1 MTIKCC
7 HAELYLVILSV
18 YSQLDFLLEPKE
30 KLDIIFL
37 FGSHST
43 RKITENLRIQRDLAS
58 KMVALY
64 NVDSDGVN
72 VGLIEFDGSPRT
84 ILKVADG
91 NSPNKVLAHLSR
103 INPTGIG
110 YNVDEALQLALAML
124 SKSAPRNVSKSV
136 VLFSTG
142 KSDKNPSE
150 TADIMRKD
158 KIKIVVVGIG
168 DETDTVEMKAITRRD
183 GTLLTADG
191 DIRKIIDAAR
201 QGLKIYFLL
210 MRSINAVFERGR
222 LKERVFLP

>member
-1 MTIKCC
+1 MKK
-7 HAELYLVILSV
+7 AFLPV

-43 RKITENLRIQRDLAS
+43 RRKSDNLRIQRDLAGR
-58 KMVALY
+58 MVALY

-72 VGLIEFDGSPRT
+72 VGLIEFDSSPRT

-91 NSPNKVLAHLSR
+91 NMPNKVLAYLSR

-110 YNVDEALQLALAML
+110 YNVDEALQLALAMF
-124 SKSAPRNVSKSV
+124 SKSVPRNVSKSV

-150 TADIMRKD
+150 TADIMRQG
-158 KIKIVVVGIG
+158 KIKIIVVGIG
-168 DETDTVEMKAITRRD
+168 EDTDTVEMKAITGEDRA
-183 GTLLTADG
+183 LLTADG
-191 DIRKIIDAAR
+191 DIRMIIDATR
-201 QGLKIYFLL
+201 QG
-210 MRSINAVFERGR
+210 
-222 LKERVFLP
+222 

>member
-1 MTIKCC
+1 MKK
-7 HAELYLVILSV
+7 AFLPV

-43 RKITENLRIQRDLAS
+43 RRKSDNLRMQRDLAGR
-58 KMVALY
+58 MVALY

-72 VGLIEFDGSPRT
+72 VGLIEFDSSPRT

-91 NSPNKVLAHLSR
+91 NMPNKVLAYLSR

-110 YNVDEALQLALAML
+110 YNVDEALQLALAMF
-124 SKSAPRNVSKSV
+124 SKSVPRNVSKSV

-150 TADIMRKD
+150 TADIMRQG
-158 KIKIVVVGIG
+158 KIKIIVVGIG
-168 DETDTVEMKAITRRD
+168 EETDTVEMKAITGEVRA
-183 GTLLTADG
+183 LLTADG
-191 DIRKIIDAAR
+191 DIRMIIDATR
-201 QGLKIYFLL
+201 QG
-210 MRSINAVFERGR
+210 
-222 LKERVFLP
+222 

>member
-1 MTIKCC
+1 MKK
-7 HAELYLVILSV
+7 AFLPV

-43 RKITENLRIQRDLAS
+43 RRKSDNLRIQRDLAGR
-58 KMVALY
+58 MVALY

-72 VGLIEFDGSPRT
+72 VGLIEFDSSPRT

-91 NSPNKVLAHLSR
+91 NMPNKVLAYLSR

-110 YNVDEALQLALAML
+110 YNVDEALQLALAMF
-124 SKSAPRNVSKSV
+124 SKSVPRNVSKSV

-150 TADIMRKD
+150 TADIMRQG
-158 KIKIVVVGIG
+158 KIKIIVVGIG
-168 DETDTVEMKAITRRD
+168 EETDTVEMKAITGDVRA
-183 GTLLTADG
+183 LLTADG
-191 DIRKIIDAAR
+191 DIRMIIDATR
-201 QGLKIYFLL
+201 QG
-210 MRSINAVFERGR
+210 
-222 LKERVFLP
+222 

>member
-1 MTIKCC
+1 MKK
-7 HAELYLVILSV
+7 AFLPV

-43 RKITENLRIQRDLAS
+43 RRKSDNLRIQRDLAGR
-58 KMVALY
+58 MVALY

-72 VGLIEFDGSPRT
+72 VGLIEFDSSPRT

-91 NSPNKVLAHLSR
+91 NMPNKVLAYLSR

-110 YNVDEALQLALAML
+110 YNVDEALQLALAMF
-124 SKSAPRNVSKSV
+124 SKSVPRNVSKSV

-150 TADIMRKD
+150 TADTMRQG
-158 KIKIVVVGIG
+158 KIKIIVVGIG
-168 DETDTVEMKAITRRD
+168 EDTDTVEMKAITGEDRA
-183 GTLLTADG
+183 LLTADG
-191 DIRKIIDAAR
+191 DIRMIIDATR
-201 QGLKIYFLL
+201 QG
-210 MRSINAVFERGR
+210 
-222 LKERVFLP
+222 

>member
-1 MTIKCC
+1 MKK
-7 HAELYLVILSV
+7 AFLPV

-43 RKITENLRIQRDLAS
+43 RRKSDNLRIQRDLAGR
-58 KMVALY
+58 MVALY

-72 VGLIEFDGSPRT
+72 VGLIEFDSSPRT

-91 NSPNKVLAHLSR
+91 NMPNKVLAYLSR

-110 YNVDEALQLALAML
+110 YNVDEALQLALAMF
-124 SKSAPRNVSKSV
+124 SKSVPRNVSKSV

-150 TADIMRKD
+150 TADIMRQG
-158 KIKIVVVGIG
+158 KIKIIVVGIG
-168 DETDTVEMKAITRRD
+168 EETDTVEMKAITGEDRA
-183 GTLLTADG
+183 LLTADG
-191 DIRKIIDAAR
+191 DIRMIIDATR
-201 QGLKIYFLL
+201 QG
-210 MRSINAVFERGR
+210 
-222 LKERVFLP
+222 

>member
-1 MTIKCC
+1 MKK
-7 HAELYLVILSV
+7 AFLPV

-43 RKITENLRIQRDLAS
+43 RRKSDNLRMQRDLAGR
-58 KMVALY
+58 MVALY

-72 VGLIEFDGSPRT
+72 VGLIEFDSSPRT

-91 NSPNKVLAHLSR
+91 NMPNKVLAYLSR

-110 YNVDEALQLALAML
+110 YNVDEALQLALAMF
-124 SKSAPRNVSKSV
+124 SKSVPRNVSKSV

-150 TADIMRKD
+150 TADIMRQG
-158 KIKIVVVGIG
+158 KIKIIVVGIG
-168 DETDTVEMKAITRRD
+168 EETDTVEMKAITGEDRA
-183 GTLLTADG
+183 LLTADG
-191 DIRKIIDAAR
+191 DIRMIIDATR
-201 QGLKIYFLL
+201 QG
-210 MRSINAVFERGR
+210 
-222 LKERVFLP
+222 